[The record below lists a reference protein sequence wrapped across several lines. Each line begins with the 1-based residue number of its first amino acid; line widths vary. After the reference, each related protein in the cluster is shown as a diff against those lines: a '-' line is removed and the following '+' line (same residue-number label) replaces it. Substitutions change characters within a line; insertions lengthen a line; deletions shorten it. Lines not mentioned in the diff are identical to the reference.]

1 MHDAGTPAGNGV
13 LVRCTRQTVFV
24 VILVAFSICAVAKDS
39 TTAIVLFDGPHGA
52 AYVQLTGVTL
62 NGKTELRV
70 CDQVASFDKVTYKNF
85 LRVPLSG
92 ASSLQ
97 RAQDGVLTLTVNGKP
112 VCVVPSNLKFD
123 SKAEFTPAEAAE
135 NILLQGTVVGSS
147 GIDVAIPEFKP
158 GVQVFFVTAPDAE
171 LADFLRAQRANTVAG
186 WEDFL
191 ARHPTSS
198 RVADARLA
206 IAGLHEKAA
215 EVAFA
220 EYEKS
225 NGQNLPMLR
234 ETAVQLQAAHEAS
247 SGYEPSMKLMEAI
260 AREVDRLLQ
269 TDRDRLENFETA
281 FRDHRPGYGQLA
293 AARVHVEQLLTVRPH
308 YPALLNVR
316 RDIATEERKLELAV
330 LNAET
335 LASSGRYDDAISALG
350 PYRCFSSEIPR
361 IDAILRSAYKY
372 HFDRGQRM
380 AAGQDWGAAIIEF
393 RSAATIR
400 PDSKEANAAL
410 ENANFQLTAQRNRE
424 QARLALEKSNEY
436 VRKNQFVE
444 AYEVLAELPDDQ
456 RALVNSQLS
465 ALARNYVGAATRRAQ
480 LLQEV
485 HLPIKGRADED
496 AVQQAYALLNRVSSL
511 NGDPATTLKRDFLS
525 SKISSYYLDEA
536 DQYLQKPSGSGAGI
550 GCLYLKQA
558 QRYAITNVDAVKD
571 QAAKYAALC
580 RRRAGLSVGIV
591 LRDQTSRADNPGF
604 ADQLADAIANGLESS
619 GAGVEVVRKPSDAG
633 DAMQPNF
640 MIIGEV
646 LDHRVVKSANV
657 EAPESRYRAATHET
671 KNPGWVQTNNDYAS
685 AQQQLATAQRALADA
700 QSQHKKKDVIAAAND
715 AVEQAQKHVD
725 ELRHK
730 LETTD
735 QNRVEAI
742 VEPYHYTRK
751 TIDVSASIQ
760 VALRVT
766 DRAGDV
772 IGDPVAIHKSNHK
785 AAVVLQDVKPEDT
798 EGITNQGVEPN
809 EAQYLTDLEV
819 EIRDLVVAAVRAKAA
834 DLPSKFLQE
843 ARNHA
848 QRGDVDGAAEQYILY
863 LNSTPDTA
871 PDRDEAAK
879 FLAERFNV
887 GGPANSK
894 L

>member
-1 MHDAGTPAGNGV
+1 M
-13 LVRCTRQTVFV
+13 RCTRQTVFV
-24 VILVAFSICAVAKDS
+24 VILVALSICAVAKDS

-70 CDQVASFDKVTYKNF
+70 CDQVASFDKTTYKNF
-85 LRVPLSG
+85 PRMPLMG

-97 RAQDGVLTLTVNGKP
+97 RGQDRVLTLTVDGKP

-123 SKAEFTPAEAAE
+123 SKAEFTPAEASE

-147 GIDVAIPEFKP
+147 GIDTGIPEFKP
-158 GVQVFFVTAPDAE
+158 GVQVIFVPAPDAE
-171 LADFLRAQRANTVAG
+171 LADFLRGQRENTVEG

-191 ARHPTSS
+191 THHPTSS
-198 RVADARLA
+198 RATDARHA

-220 EYEKS
+220 EYEQS
-225 NGQNLPMLR
+225 NGQNLSMLR
-234 ETAVQLQAAHEAS
+234 QTALQLQAAHEAS

-269 TDRDRLENFETA
+269 ADRDRLENFETA
-281 FRDHRPGYGQLA
+281 LRDHKPGYGQLA
-293 AARVHVEQLLTVRPH
+293 AARVHVEQLLSVRPH

-316 RDIATEERKLELAV
+316 RDIATEERKLEVAV
-330 LNAET
+330 LNAEG
-335 LASSGRYDDAISALG
+335 LATSGRYDDAINALG

-361 IDAILRSAYKY
+361 IDVILRAAYKF

-380 AAGQDWGAAIIEF
+380 VAGQDWGPAIIDF
-393 RSAATIR
+393 RSAAAIR

-410 ENANFQLTAQRNRE
+410 ENANFQMTAQRNQE

-465 ALARNYVGAATRRAQ
+465 ALARSYVGAATRRAQ
-480 LLQEV
+480 SLQEV

-496 AVQQAYALLNRVSSL
+496 AVRQAYALLNRVSSL

-525 SKISSYYLDEA
+525 SKISLYYLDEA

-571 QAAKYAALC
+571 QLAKYSALC

-591 LRDQTSRADNPGF
+591 LRDQTSRAENPGF

-619 GAGVEVVRKPSDAG
+619 GAGVEVVRKPSDVG
-633 DAMQPNF
+633 EAMQPNF
-640 MIIGEV
+640 MIVGEV
-646 LDHRVVKSANV
+646 LDHRVVRSANV
-657 EAPESRYRAATHET
+657 EAPQSKYRAATHET
-671 KNPGWVQTNNDYAS
+671 RNPGWVQTNNDYAS
-685 AQQQLATAQRALADA
+685 AQQELATAQRALADA

-715 AVEQAQKHVD
+715 ALGQAQKHVD

-742 VEPYHYTRK
+742 VEPYHYTKK
-751 TIDVSASIQ
+751 TIDLSASIQ

-772 IGDPVAIHKSNHK
+772 IGDAVDLHKGNHK
-785 AAVVLQDVKPEDT
+785 TAVVLQDVKPEDT

-819 EIRDLVVAAVRAKAA
+819 EIRDLVVAAARAKAA

-848 QRGDVDGAAEQYILY
+848 QRGDLDGAAEQYILY
-863 LNSTPDTA
+863 LNSTPETA

-879 FLAERFNV
+879 FLAERFSV

>member
-1 MHDAGTPAGNGV
+1 M
-13 LVRCTRQTVFV
+13 
-24 VILVAFSICAVAKDS
+24 
-39 TTAIVLFDGPHGA
+39 
-52 AYVQLTGVTL
+52 
-62 NGKTELRV
+62 
-70 CDQVASFDKVTYKNF
+70 
-85 LRVPLSG
+85 
-92 ASSLQ
+92 
-97 RAQDGVLTLTVNGKP
+97 
-112 VCVVPSNLKFD
+112 
-123 SKAEFTPAEAAE
+123 
-135 NILLQGTVVGSS
+135 
-147 GIDVAIPEFKP
+147 
-158 GVQVFFVTAPDAE
+158 
-171 LADFLRAQRANTVAG
+171 
-186 WEDFL
+186 
-191 ARHPTSS
+191 
-198 RVADARLA
+198 
-206 IAGLHEKAA
+206 
-215 EVAFA
+215 
-220 EYEKS
+220 
-225 NGQNLPMLR
+225 
-234 ETAVQLQAAHEAS
+234 
-247 SGYEPSMKLMEAI
+247 
-260 AREVDRLLQ
+260 
-269 TDRDRLENFETA
+269 
-281 FRDHRPGYGQLA
+281 
-293 AARVHVEQLLTVRPH
+293 
-308 YPALLNVR
+308 
-316 RDIATEERKLELAV
+316 AT
-330 LNAET
+330 
-335 LASSGRYDDAISALG
+335 
-350 PYRCFSSEIPR
+350 
-361 IDAILRSAYKY
+361 
-372 HFDRGQRM
+372 
-380 AAGQDWGAAIIEF
+380 GQDWGPAIIEF
-393 RSAATIR
+393 RSAAAIR

-480 LLQEV
+480 SLQEV

-496 AVQQAYALLNRVSSL
+496 AVRQAYALLNRVSSL
-511 NGDPATTLKRDFLS
+511 NGDPAATLKRDFLS

-571 QAAKYAALC
+571 QMAKHAALC

-646 LDHRVVKSANV
+646 LDHRVVNSANV
-657 EAPESRYRAATHET
+657 EAPQSKYRAATHET
-671 KNPGWVQTNNDYAS
+671 KNPGWVQINNDYAS
-685 AQQQLATAQRALADA
+685 AQQELTTAQRALADA

-715 AVEQAQKHVD
+715 AVAQAQKHVD

-742 VEPYHYTRK
+742 VEPYHYTKK
-751 TIDVSASIQ
+751 TIDLSASIQ

-785 AAVVLQDVKPEDT
+785 ATVVLQDVKPEDT

-819 EIRDLVVAAVRAKAA
+819 EIRDLVVAAVRTKAA

-863 LNSTPDTA
+863 LNSTPDAA

>member
-1 MHDAGTPAGNGV
+1 M
-13 LVRCTRQTVFV
+13 RCKRQTVSV
-24 VILVAFSICAVAKDS
+24 VILVALSIYAVAKDS

-52 AYVQLTGVTL
+52 AYVQLMGLTL
-62 NGKTELRV
+62 NGKTELRL
-70 CDQVASFDKVTYKNF
+70 CDQVATFDKTTYKNF
-85 LRVPLSG
+85 PRVPLTG

-97 RAQDGVLTLTVNGKP
+97 RAQDGVLTLTVDGKP

-135 NILLQGTVVGSS
+135 NILFQGTVVGSS
-147 GIDVAIPEFKP
+147 GIEAGIPEFKP
-158 GVQVFFVTAPDAE
+158 GVQVVFAPAPDAE
-171 LADFLRAQRANTVAG
+171 LADFLRAKRAKTVEG
-186 WEDFL
+186 WQDFL
-191 ARHPTSS
+191 TRYPSSS
-198 RVADARLA
+198 RAADAREA

-215 EVAFA
+215 EAAFA
-220 EYEKS
+220 EYQQS
-225 NGQNLPMLR
+225 NGQNLSMMR
-234 ETAVQLQAAHEAS
+234 ETALQLQAAHEAS
-247 SGYEPSMKLMEAI
+247 SGHEPSMKLMEAM
-260 AREVDRLLQ
+260 AHEVDRLMQ

-281 FRDHRPGYGQLA
+281 LRDHKPGYGQLA

-308 YPALLNVR
+308 YPALLNLR
-316 RDIATEERKLELAV
+316 RDIATDERKLEMAV
-330 LNAET
+330 LNAESLT
-335 LASSGRYDDAISALG
+335 TSGRHDDAINALG

-361 IDAILRSAYKY
+361 IDAILRAAYKF

-380 AAGQDWGAAIIEF
+380 AAGQDWGAAMIEF
-393 RSAATIR
+393 RSAAAIR

-410 ENANFQLTAQRNRE
+410 ENANFQLTAQRNQE

-436 VRKNQFVE
+436 GRKNQFIE

-456 RALVNSQLS
+456 RTLVSSQLS
-465 ALARNYVGAATRRAQ
+465 ALSRNYVGAATRRAQ

-496 AVQQAYALLNRVSSL
+496 AVRQAYALLNRVSSL

-571 QAAKYAALC
+571 QVAKYSALC

-591 LRDQTSRADNPGF
+591 LRDQTSRAENPGF

-640 MIIGEV
+640 MIVGEL
-646 LDHRVVKSANV
+646 LDHRVVRSANV
-657 EAPESRYRAATHET
+657 EAPQSKYRAATHET

-685 AQQQLATAQRALADA
+685 AQQELATAQRALADA

-715 AVEQAQKHVD
+715 AVGQAQKHVD
-725 ELRHK
+725 ELRHQ

-742 VEPYHYTRK
+742 VEPYHYTKK
-751 TIDVSASIQ
+751 TIDLSASIQ

-772 IGDPVAIHKSNHK
+772 IGDPVDIHKSNHK
-785 AAVVLQDVKPEDT
+785 TAVVLQDVKPEDT

-819 EIRDLVVAAVRAKAA
+819 EIRDLVVAAARAKAA

-848 QRGDVDGAAEQYILY
+848 QRGDLDGAAEQYILY
-863 LNSTPDTA
+863 LNSTPETA

-879 FLAERFNV
+879 FLAERFSV

>member
-1 MHDAGTPAGNGV
+1 M
-13 LVRCTRQTVFV
+13 RCTRQTVFV
-24 VILVAFSICAVAKDS
+24 FVLLALSICAVAKDS

-52 AYVQLTGVTL
+52 AYVQLTGVML

-70 CDQVASFDKVTYKNF
+70 CDQVARFDKVSYKNF
-85 LRVPLSG
+85 PRVPLTV

-97 RAQDGVLTLTVNGKP
+97 RGLDGVLTLTVNGKP
-112 VCVVPSNLKFD
+112 VCVIPSNLKFD
-123 SKAEFTPAEAAE
+123 SKAEFTPAEGAE
-135 NILLQGTVVGSS
+135 NISLQGTVVGSS
-147 GIDVAIPEFKP
+147 GIDAGIPDFKP
-158 GVQVFFVTAPDAE
+158 GVQVIFVPAPDAE
-171 LADFLRAQRANTVAG
+171 LADFLRAQRAKTVEA

-191 ARHPTSS
+191 TRHPSSS
-198 RVADARLA
+198 RAADARNA
-206 IAGLHEKAA
+206 IAGLHENAA
-215 EVAFA
+215 EAAFA
-220 EYEKS
+220 EYQQS
-225 NGQNLPMLR
+225 NGQNLATLR
-234 ETAVQLQAAHEAS
+234 QAALQLQAAHEAS
-247 SGYEPSMKLMEAI
+247 SGYEPSVKLMEAFG
-260 AREVDRLLQ
+260 REVDRLLQ
-269 TDRDRLENFETA
+269 TDRERLEAFETA
-281 FRDHRPGYGQLA
+281 LRDHKAGYSQLA

-308 YPALLNVR
+308 YPALLNLHR
-316 RDIATEERKLELAV
+316 NIGSEERKLESAV
-330 LNAET
+330 LNADS
-335 LASSGRYDDAISALG
+335 LASSGRYDDAVNALG

-361 IDAILRSAYKY
+361 IDAILRAAYKY

-380 AAGQDWGAAIIEF
+380 AAGQEWEAAIIEF
-393 RSAATIR
+393 RSAAAIR
-400 PDSKEANAAL
+400 PDNKEANAAL
-410 ENANFQLTAQRNRE
+410 ENANFQLTAQRNQE
-424 QARLALEKSNEY
+424 QVRLALEKSNEY

-444 AYEVLAELPDDQ
+444 AYEVLADLPDDQ
-456 RALVNSQLS
+456 RALVRSQLS

-485 HLPIKGRADED
+485 HLPIRGRADED
-496 AVQQAYALLNRVSSL
+496 AVRQAYALLNRVSSL
-511 NGDPATTLKRDFLS
+511 NGDPAATLKRDFLS

-536 DQYLQKPSGSGAGI
+536 NQYLQKPSGSGAGI

-558 QRYAITNVDAVKD
+558 QRYAMTNVDAVKD
-571 QAAKYAALC
+571 QMAKYAALC

-604 ADQLADAIANGLESS
+604 ADELADAIANGLESS
-619 GAGVEVVRKPSDAG
+619 GAGVEVVRKPSDVG

-640 MIIGEV
+640 MIVGEV
-646 LDHRVVKSANV
+646 LDHRVVKSVNV
-657 EAPESRYRAATHET
+657 EAPQSKYRAATHET
-671 KNPGWVQTNNDYAS
+671 KNPGWVQTNNDYVS
-685 AQQQLATAQRALADA
+685 AQQELATAQRALADA

-715 AVEQAQKHVD
+715 ALEQAHKHAD
-725 ELRHK
+725 ELRHQ

-742 VEPYHYTRK
+742 VEPYHYTKK
-751 TIDVSASIQ
+751 TIDLSASIQ

-772 IGDPVAIHKSNHK
+772 IGDPVDVSKSNHK
-785 AAVVLQDVKPEDT
+785 TAVVLQDVKPEDT

-819 EIRDLVVAAVRAKAA
+819 AIRDQVVAAVRAKAA

-848 QRGDVDGAAEQYILY
+848 QRGDLDGAAEQYILY
-863 LNSTPDTA
+863 LNSTPETA

-887 GGPANSK
+887 AGPANSR